1 MLRHHPRGV
10 LGAVVLGLACLSL
23 LSPAPARGQESP
35 AKRALAIREDIQA
48 GLLQERGD
56 YAAARP
62 LCERALAIRERAL
75 DPEHPDIAFSLYNLA
90 ELLATQGDY
99 AAARPLYERALA
111 IYKKVL
117 GPEHPNTVAAL
128 SELGWLLQEQGDY
141 AAARPHYERVLA
153 IREKVLG
160 KEHPDTAR
168 SLNNLAMVLGGQGD
182 YAAAQLLCE
191 RALAIRKK
199 VLRPEH
205 PETVISL
212 NNLAWLL
219 TKQGDYTA
227 AQSLCE
233 RALAIREKVLR
244 PEHPD
249 TARSLDNLAMVLGGQ
264 GDYAAA
270 LPLHK
275 RALAIRE
282 KVLGPKHPETAIS
295 LGNLAALL
303 YGQGNYAAAE
313 PLLRRALEIDR
324 ENLELAAAAQAER
337 QQLAMGQSLRN
348 DLNGY
353 LSLASAARLPADAA
367 YRHVLAWKGAVLQ
380 RQRRMHA
387 LRRLARED
395 HQPEVAR
402 LAGDLQDTATR
413 LATLALAVPD
423 PQRRDAWQRQIA
435 DLTERKEH
443 LEAELARR
451 SAAFRRER
459 AQQATTPGQLQA
471 ALPPGTAL
479 VDLLEYTHNEPPA
492 EGKGRWRTEAR
503 LVAFVVRP
511 DRPIVRLD
519 LGPVAPIAAA
529 VDRWRA
535 TYGGLTP
542 RRDDSA
548 ATLRQ
553 WLWAPL
559 ELYLEGMPTVLV
571 SPDGD
576 LARLPLA
583 ALPGKEPGAY
593 LLEERA
599 IALLPVPQL
608 LPELMKPADDRPGS
622 TEGLLAV
629 GDVNYGADP
638 GSANPTGISRSA
650 TADAGARLQFGPLAA
665 TGLEIA
671 AVGALFARRHPDA
684 PVLELKG
691 DRATEEALR
700 RQAGRHRWLHLAT
713 HGFFNPPTLRPALG
727 PPAAGAGADPFGG
740 QGVVGFHP
748 GLLSG
753 LALTGANRLPKPG
766 KDDGILTALEVAALD
781 LDGVEVVALSACE
794 TGLGQTAGGEGLL
807 GLQRAF
813 QEAGTQSVVATLWK
827 VHDTATRVLMER
839 FYVNLWQ
846 KKMGKLEALREA
858 QLWMLSEGQQWR
870 PTMMEDRGLVPLD
883 EPQFSDKPGRLRPFF
898 WAAFVLSGDWR

>member
-1 MLRHHPRGV
+1 MRAGPGHPRK
-10 LGAVVLGLACLSL
+10 GAAPEHLNTATSL
-23 LSPAPARGQESP
+23 DNL
-35 AKRALAIREDIQA
+35 A
-48 GLLQERGD
+48 GLLVK
-56 YAAARP
+56 
-62 LCERALAIRERAL
+62 
-75 DPEHPDIAFSLYNLA
+75 
-90 ELLATQGDY
+90 QGDY
-99 AAARPLYERALA
+99 AAALPLH
-111 IYKKVL
+111 K
-117 GPEHPNTVAAL
+117 
-128 SELGWLLQEQGDY
+128 
-141 AAARPHYERVLA
+141 
-153 IREKVLG
+153 
-160 KEHPDTAR
+160 
-168 SLNNLAMVLGGQGD
+168 
-182 YAAAQLLCE
+182 
-191 RALAIRKK
+191 
-199 VLRPEH
+199 
-205 PETVISL
+205 
-212 NNLAWLL
+212 
-219 TKQGDYTA
+219 
-227 AQSLCE
+227 
-233 RALAIREKVLR
+233 RALAIREKVLG
-244 PEHPD
+244 PEHPE
-249 TARSLDNLAMVLGGQ
+249 TATSLDHLALLPQAQ

-295 LGNLAALL
+295 LGNLGALF

-313 PLLRRALEIDR
+313 PLLRHALEIDR

-395 HQPEVAR
+395 HRPEVAR
-402 LAGDLQDTATR
+402 LAGDLQDIATR

-443 LEAELARR
+443 LEGELARR

-511 DRPIVRLD
+511 DRPIARLD

-535 TYGGLTP
+535 TYGRLTP
-542 RRDDSA
+542 REDDSA

-553 WLWAPL
+553 RLWAPL

-583 ALPGKEPGAY
+583 ALPGKEPGSY

-599 IALLPVPQL
+599 IALLPAQL

-622 TEGLLAV
+622 TEGLLVV

-638 GSANPTGISRSA
+638 GSANPTGISRA
-650 TADAGARLQFGPLAA
+650 AAADAGARLQFGPLAA

-671 AVGALFARRHPDA
+671 AVGALFARRHPAA
-684 PVLELKG
+684 PVLELRG
-691 DRATEEALR
+691 DRATEEVFR

-713 HGFFNPPTLRPALG
+713 HGFFNPLTLRPALG
-727 PPAAGAGADPFGG
+727 SPAVGAGAGPFGG

-753 LALTGANRLPKPG
+753 LVLTGGNRQPEPG
-766 KDDGILTALEVAALD
+766 QDDGILTALEVAELD
-781 LDGVEVVALSACE
+781 LMDVDLVVLSASD
-794 TGLGQTAGGEGLL
+794 TGLGPIAPGEGSL
-807 GLQRAF
+807 GFVRAF
-813 QEAGTQSVVATLWK
+813 QVAGVRSVVASLWK
-827 VHDTATRVLMER
+827 VNDTATQVLMER
-839 FYVNLWQ
+839 FYANLWQ
-846 KKMGKLEALREA
+846 KKMEKLEALREA
-858 QLWMLSEGQQWR
+858 QLWMLREGQQWR
-870 PTMMEDRGLVPLD
+870 PTTMEDRGLVPLD
-883 EPQFSDKPGRLRPFF
+883 EPQFSDKSGRLRPFF